1 MSKQAEARAALHHR
15 IVANRVVA
23 MAVVAA
29 VALAAFFWFRSDRPR
44 EHTLRFSAGDSLS
57 HRHQVALVLCGEAAK
72 HGLDIELI
80 PTFGSQ
86 ESLAKVA
93 AGELDAAMTLGD
105 FDIPDDQIRQVAVLG
120 HEAMHLFVKPE
131 LVEGGLAGLR
141 GKTLSLSAPGSNTHK
156 ISHKLL
162 EFVGLVAGRDYEEKD
177 FSYTQLIEAP
187 AGGLPDG
194 IFAITA
200 LPWVEVGEML
210 VKKHGYRL
218 MELPFGDAVAL
229 RNPSVRDM
237 VIPAYSYG
245 IDPAVPE
252 RPLHTAGQ
260 PLLVVANRQTP
271 DEAIVRLMTVLF
283 DSDFGRR
290 ARLPKLD
297 ASMVCAE
304 REFPLHTGT
313 RKYLNRN
320 EPLIKTDMIDKVEN
334 LRSFL
339 VSAAVA
345 AFLFWRWQK
354 RRKLIG
360 FETFIDAVSEVELA
374 ALAIERKG
382 DVDFDELRRLR
393 RRLSE
398 IKGEALERQS
408 EGAISGEEQMASFLT
423 HVLDVRNYL
432 DSLLAREPASAADA
446 HSGAGKAVEV
456 EHIREHQNGG
466 AATGATQTEKI
477 VT

>member
-1 MSKQAEARAALHHR
+1 M
-15 IVANRVVA
+15 
-23 MAVVAA
+23 
-29 VALAAFFWFRSDRPR
+29 
-44 EHTLRFSAGDSLS
+44 S
-57 HRHQVALVLCGEAAK
+57 HRHQVALILCSEAAR
-72 HGLDIELI
+72 HGLDIELVA
-80 PTFGSQ
+80 TSGSQ

-93 AGELDAAMTLGD
+93 AGELDAAMALGD

-131 LVEGGLAGLR
+131 LIEGGLAGLR
-141 GKTLSLSAPGSNTHK
+141 GKRLSLSAPGSNTHK
-156 ISHKLL
+156 IAHNLL
-162 EFVGLVAGRDYEEKD
+162 EFVGLVAGRDYEEED
-177 FSYTQLIEAP
+177 FSHAKLKEATI
-187 AGGLPDG
+187 GGLPDG

-200 LPWVEVGEML
+200 LPWAEVGEAL
-210 VKKHGYRL
+210 VNMHGYRL
-218 MELPFGDAVAL
+218 MELPFGDAIAL
-229 RNPSVRDM
+229 RNPSVHDI

-245 IDPAVPE
+245 IDPPVPE
-252 RPLHTAGQ
+252 KPLHTAGQ

-271 DEAIVRLMTVLF
+271 DEAIVRLMKVLF

-290 ARLPKLD
+290 ARLPALD
-297 ASMVCAE
+297 AGAVDKE
-304 REFPLHTGT
+304 REFPLHAGA

-320 EPLIKTDMIDKVEN
+320 EPLIKTDMIDRVEN

-345 AFLFWRWQK
+345 AFLFWRWHK
-354 RRKLIG
+354 RRKMIG
-360 FETFIDAVSEVELA
+360 FETFIDAVTEVELA
-374 ALAIERKG
+374 ALEIERKG

-432 DSLLAREPASAADA
+432 DSLLVREPHAAADA
-446 HSGAGKAVEV
+446 RSGGGQAAEFDDAH
-456 EHIREHQNGG
+456 EHKNG
-466 AATGATQTEKI
+466 APSTGVAQTEKI